1 MTIDADLG
9 PGVGRIAANVYAEV
23 VNRSLDVLGVV
34 HPERRDL
41 TITNDTKAQ
50 VMRRVDSL
58 LLTRSDYESINP
70 AADLLRL
77 VVEVAGRRRRLGAFY
92 FTTDDDPV
100 GQPYGLGGPMVDAG
114 LVLTY
119 DTTRS
124 YSLPPGGSIVSLI
137 QDVVTDSG
145 FTRLAIADTGAYVY
159 DPVVFPAGTPK
170 RTILTKLADLGGYLP
185 PYFDND
191 GTFTLRPVDN
201 IDDDP
206 TPLDYTDARIAK
218 PVAAANL
225 LDAPNVYRVVNN
237 GAPNAEVA
245 ALAYVDPSAPWSRES
260 RGFDVVKT
268 VNQQGIKDYGSA
280 LRLAES
286 LAARDADSF
295 AGWEFEGPLDARHDT
310 FSAVRVRGDVYRE
323 VYWSAN
329 LKAGTMQHRVVRTLP
344 LKENTGG

>member
-1 MTIDADLG
+1 MDSVALG
-9 PGVGRIAANVYAEV
+9 PGVGRVAINVYAEV

-34 HPERRDL
+34 YPERRDL
-41 TITNDTKAQ
+41 TIVNDSKATI
-50 VMRRVDSL
+50 MRRVDGVA
-58 LLTRSDYESINP
+58 LTRSDYKSLNP

-77 VVEVAGRRRRLGAFY
+77 IVEVDGRRRPLGAFY

-100 GQPYGLGGPMVDAG
+100 GVDYGLGGPMVDAG
-114 LVLTY
+114 LVLSF

-137 QDVVTDSG
+137 QDVVTDCG
-145 FTRLAIADTGAYVY
+145 FTRLAITDTGAYVY
-159 DPVVFPAGTPK
+159 DPVTFPAGTTK
-170 RTILTKLADLGGYLP
+170 RSILAKLADLGGYLP

-191 GTFTLRPVDN
+191 GTFVVRPVDN

-206 TPLDYTDARIAK
+206 TPLDYTDTRIAK
-218 PVAAANL
+218 PVASANL

-245 ALAYVDPSAPWSRES
+245 ALAYVDASAPWSREA

-268 VNQQGIKDYGSA
+268 INQQGIKDYGSA
-280 LRLAES
+280 LRMAEA
-286 LAARDADSF
+286 LAARDAASY
-295 AGWEFEGPLDARHDT
+295 AGWEFDGPLDARHDT
-310 FSAVRVRGDVYRE
+310 FSAVRLNDVVYRE

-329 LKAGTMQHRVVRTLP
+329 LRAGTMQHRLVRTMP